1 MEQQR
6 FFLFIALAIVLF
18 LLWDAWQQQFGP
30 QPVQTVAT
38 SQAPTTTTSPAQ
50 QAADIPQGSDTPAAS
65 AEPAIIP
72 QAELQPVLPTS
83 KEIVVET
90 DTLRV
95 VINTTGGDVR
105 KIDLLEYPVDVKEP
119 DNPVRLFNDDNN
131 NIFTAQSGFASKKA
145 RDNSLTQAPNHY
157 TIFSAQ
163 QDHYQLASDQQTLEV
178 PLTWVS
184 KEGVEFTKTYVFKRG
199 EYLVDVRHSI
209 NNKGNLPWYGNLY
222 QQLQRKV
229 PEDDGQAFIYTYTGG
244 VYYSPEEKYQ
254 KYDFGDMQDAAL
266 DKTITGGWAAM
277 IQHYFL
283 GSWIPPEKQS
293 YTYYSRSLG
302 NDRYVLG
309 MKSTQEYRVDA
320 GTTSSI
326 ESRLFAGP
334 KLQNRLEEIAP
345 GLELTVDYGALT
357 FIAKPIFWLLDH
369 IHSLVNNW
377 GWAIILLTLLIKLAF
392 YKLSEASYKSMA
404 NMRKVQPRMQ
414 ALKERYGDDKQK
426 MNQALMDLYRKEK
439 INPLG
444 GCLPILVQIPV
455 FIALYWVLL
464 ESVEMRQAEWILWI
478 KDMSSA
484 DPYFILPL
492 LMGVTMFIQQKLNP
506 APIDPIQ
513 AKIMMMLPIVF
524 TVFFAFFPAG
534 LVLYWV
540 ANNVLSIAQQWY
552 ITRIVIKA

>member
-6 FFLFIALAIVLF
+6 LFLFIALAIILF
-18 LLWDAWQQQFGP
+18 LLWDAWQKDFGP
-30 QPVQTVAT
+30 QPVPTVAT
-38 SQAPTTTTSPAQ
+38 IQGNTKSTARAV
-50 QAADIPQGSDTPAAS
+50 DIPEGTDSPVIASTPGS
-65 AEPAIIP
+65 IP
-72 QAELQPVLPTS
+72 QAIQQPVFQTS

-90 DTLRV
+90 DLLRV

-105 KIDLLEYPVDVKEP
+105 KIDLLNYPVDIKEP
-119 DNPVRLFNDDNN
+119 GNPFRLFNEDNK
-131 NIFTAQSGFASKKA
+131 NIFTAQSGFANKKA

-157 TIFSAQ
+157 TIYGSSK
-163 QDHYQLASDQQTLEV
+163 DNYKLAADQQTLEV

-199 EYLVDVRHSI
+199 EYLVDVKQTI
-209 NNKGNLPWYGNLY
+209 NNKANKPWYGNLY

-229 PEDDGQAFIYTYTGG
+229 PEDEGSAFIYTYTGG

-254 KYDFGDMQDAAL
+254 KYNFDDMEDASL
-266 DKTITGGWAAM
+266 NKTTAGGWAAM

-283 GSWIPPEKQS
+283 GAWIPPEKDQF
-293 YTYYSRSLG
+293 TYYSQSLG
-302 NDRYVLG
+302 DERYVIG
-309 MKSTQEYRVDA
+309 MKSSQEYKVDA
-320 GTTSSI
+320 GTVSTI
-326 ESRLFAGP
+326 NNRLFAGP
-334 KLQNRLEEIAP
+334 KLQNTLEQVAP
-345 GLELTVDYGALT
+345 GLELTVDYGFLT
-357 FIAKPIFWLLDH
+357 VIAKPIFWLLNK
-369 IHSLVNNW
+369 IHTFVGNW
-377 GWAIILLTLLIKLAF
+377 GWSIILLTLLIKLAF

-414 ALKERYGDDKQK
+414 ALKERHGDDKQK
-426 MNQALMDLYRKEK
+426 MNQAVMALYKKEK

-492 LMGVTMFIQQKLNP
+492 IMGVTMFIQQKLNP

-540 ANNVLSIAQQWY
+540 ANNMLSIAQQWY

>member
-6 FFLFIALAIVLF
+6 FFLFIALAIISF
-18 LLWDAWQQQFGP
+18 LLWDAWQTDFGP
-30 QPVQTVAT
+30 KPVATVAT
-38 SQAPTTTTSPAQ
+38 PQIINSSDN
-50 QAADIPQGSDTPAAS
+50 AADIPEGADTPAVS
-65 AEPAIIP
+65 ATTPSNIP
-72 QAELQPVLPTS
+72 QATQQTKLASSQQ
-83 KEIVVET
+83 IVVET
-90 DTLRV
+90 DVMRVAIDTL
-95 VINTTGGDVR
+95 GGDVR
-105 KIDLLEYPVDVKEP
+105 KLDLLNYPVDVKKPEEKF
-119 DNPVRLFNDDNN
+119 RLLNDENK
-131 NIFTAQSGFASKKA
+131 NIFIAQSGFARKKP
-145 RDNSLTQAPNHY
+145 RENSLTLAPNHN
-157 TIFSAQ
+157 TIYKSVKSN
-163 QDHYQLASDQQTLEV
+163 YQLAENQKTLEV

-184 KEGVEFTKTYVFKRG
+184 KEGVVFRKIFIFKRG
-199 EYLVDVRHSI
+199 DYLVDIKHVVS
-209 NNKGNLPWYGNLY
+209 NQGSKPWYGNLY

-229 PEDDGQAFIYTYTGG
+229 GEDDSSAFIYTYTGG

-254 KYDFGDMQDAAL
+254 KYDFDDMADANL
-266 DKTITGGWAAM
+266 NKSITGGWAAM

-283 GSWIPPEKQS
+283 GAWIPPEKES
-293 YTYYSRSLG
+293 FTYYSNAKKDG
-302 NDRYVLG
+302 RYVLG
-309 MKSTQEYRVDA
+309 MKSTQEYKVEAGSIASVD
-320 GTTSSI
+320 
-326 ESRLFAGP
+326 SRMFVGP
-334 KLQNRLEEIAP
+334 KLQEQLEIVAP

-357 FIAKPIFWLLDH
+357 FLAKPIFWLLNK
-369 IHSLVNNW
+369 IHNFVGNW
-377 GWAIILLTLLIKLAF
+377 GWAIILLTLIIKLAF

-426 MNQALMDLYRKEK
+426 MNQALMDLYKKEK

-506 APIDPIQ
+506 APLDPVQ

-540 ANNVLSIAQQWY
+540 ANNTLSIAQQWY
-552 ITRIVIKA
+552 ITRIVLEKG